1 MLPIECEN
9 WETFERR
16 LQEVRDAET
25 SAGRSAEFLFRGLS
39 DSAWPLAT
47 TLERAG
53 QKGIRIS
60 DYYQLI
66 FRLKP
71 QIESL
76 IGTTWE
82 IATPPDVERLLRDY
96 DAWALH
102 RFPEPAAYSYMI
114 HLRHH
119 GFPSPLLDWTRS
131 PYIAAFFAFRS
142 ALKPCEGKVSIYTF
156 SESPEGSKLTSSDR
170 PWIRR
175 IGPFVRTH
183 RRHFLQQSEYTM
195 CAVMK
200 VGNQPN
206 VWHFAEHG
214 DVFGRGGIRGDIR
227 QDVLWKFNIP
237 CTERLKVLKLL
248 DDYNLNAFSLFES
261 GESLMETLAVREM
274 EFGAIVS
281 SPDQVAP

>member
-1 MLPIECEN
+1 MLIKEAKD
-9 WETFERR
+9 WEDFQRQ
-16 LQEVRDAET
+16 LHEVRDDES

-47 TLERAG
+47 TLERANVEG
-53 QKGIRIS
+53 TRVCDYHGLIS
-60 DYYQLI
+60 
-66 FRLKP
+66 RLQP
-71 QIESL
+71 QIESFT
-76 IGTTWE
+76 GSSWE
-82 IATPPDVERLLRDY
+82 IPQFPDVERLLKEY
-96 DAWALH
+96 KALPD
-102 RFPEPAAYSYMI
+102 REYPDQATYSYMV

-131 PYIAAFFAFRS
+131 LYIAAFFAFRS

-156 SESPEGSKLTSSDR
+156 SESPEGWKVTSGDR

-175 IGPFVRTH
+175 IGPYVRTH
-183 RRHFLQQSEYTM
+183 RRHFLQQSDYTM
-195 CAVMK
+195 CAVWK

-206 VWHFAEHG
+206 EWHFAEPG

-237 CTERLKVLKLL
+237 WTERLKVLKLL

-261 GESLMETLAVREM
+261 EETLMETLALREM
-274 EFGAIVS
+274 EFKA
-281 SPDQVAP
+281 